1 MPDTPRTTAGTKTTP
16 RGLPIAWLV
25 RYSAI
30 IAFVALCA
38 FFGAMSPTFLTPTNL
53 VNVLVNNVALLA
65 IVALGTTFVVASG
78 GIDLSV
84 GTSVDMASMV
94 FIMLMGAGAALGLGL
109 IAGLVAASLV
119 GIVNGL
125 LITRLRISPFLAT
138 LGVLFIGQ
146 SVQQL
151 ATNGG
156 QPIYLVTSEAAEAFS
171 FIGHGRL
178 LGIPVPLW
186 VVFLSYAAVHLLLND
201 TPFGRYVRALGAQP
215 GVAWYSGLRTRRD
228 TTAVYTLC
236 AFLCGLA
243 GILVSCTV
251 RSYVPLSGN
260 AFLLDAIGATFI
272 GTTLSAERRPNV
284 AGTLL
289 GVLLLATVKNG
300 LLLIGWN
307 FYWQQ
312 VGTGVLIFLILAVS
326 FATRRLPVGR

>member
-1 MPDTPRTTAGTKTTP
+1 
-16 RGLPIAWLV
+16 
-25 RYSAI
+25 
-30 IAFVALCA
+30 
-38 FFGAMSPTFLTPTNL
+38 
-53 VNVLVNNVALLA
+53 
-65 IVALGTTFVVASG
+65 
-78 GIDLSV
+78 
-84 GTSVDMASMV
+84 
-94 FIMLMGAGAALGLGL
+94 MLMGAGGALGLGL